1 MAKLLIVDDD
11 EQLGHEIDAFL
22 TSCGYTCDTVGL
34 GEDAMQLLSTYKYDG
49 IILDWALPDVSGF
62 EVCTRYRSKGGQTPI
77 VFLTGNNK
85 IEALEQALGAGADDY
100 IAKPFNIRE
109 LHARL
114 KNMLRRRTGVY
125 HSTLTAAGLVL
136 HPENGKLEANGK
148 SVILRRKEVGI
159 LECLMRNANVAYTA
173 QELLGAVW
181 PASAATEISTVRV
194 WVNFLRQKLA
204 QVGAEDVI
212 ATVAGAGYIIRDEG
226 AN

>member
-1 MAKLLIVDDD
+1 LIVDDD
-11 EQLGHEIDAFL
+11 EQLGHEIDAYL
-22 TSCGYTCDTVGL
+22 TSCGYTSDTVGL
-34 GEDAMQLLSTYKYDG
+34 GEDAMQLLSTYKYDA

-62 EVCTRYRSKGGQTPI
+62 EVCTRYRRQGGQTPI

-100 IAKPFNIRE
+100 IAKPFNVRE

-114 KNMLRRRTGVY
+114 KTILRRRTGVY
-125 HSTLTAAGLVL
+125 QSTLTAAGLVL
-136 HPENGKLEANGK
+136 HPEDGKLEANGR

-181 PASAATEISTVRV
+181 PASAAPSISNVRV
-194 WVNFLRQKLA
+194 WVTFLRQKLA

-212 ATVAGAGYIIRDEG
+212 VTVAGAGYIIRDEG

>member
-1 MAKLLIVDDD
+1 
-11 EQLGHEIDAFL
+11 
-22 TSCGYTCDTVGL
+22 
-34 GEDAMQLLSTYKYDG
+34 MQLLSTYKYDA

-62 EVCTRYRSKGGQTPI
+62 EVCTRYRRQGGQTPI

-100 IAKPFNIRE
+100 IAKPFNVRE

-114 KNMLRRRTGVY
+114 KTILRRRTGVY
-125 HSTLTAAGLVL
+125 QSTLTAAGLVL
-136 HPENGKLEANGK
+136 HPEDGKLEANGR

-181 PASAATEISTVRV
+181 PASAAPSISNVRV
-194 WVNFLRQKLA
+194 WVTFLRQKLA

-212 ATVAGAGYIIRDEG
+212 VTVAGAGYIIRDEG